1 MFGGHL
7 IEAVSQLRHESVVTV
22 GQQTVDLLCDPP
34 IIQQALSGGGRE
46 RRREGQ
52 LIQH

>member
-7 IEAVSQLRHESVVTV
+7 IEAVSQLGHESVVAA

-34 IIQQALSGGGRE
+34 IIQQALGGGGRE
-46 RRREGQ
+46 RGREGQ
-52 LIQH
+52 LI